1 MTQNLKY
8 INLYN
13 MKKLV
18 ILALLLLYITSTNAQ
33 LLNKLKENVNK
44 TVDKTVSKALGVD
57 NSQSETEKKEIAAS
71 DQYSDVT
78 ENNEKPIFVDKVP
91 DNGKMVLKQK
101 KDDRFWGGYIQLK
114 GQPKKEDPNANI
126 LDFINARVVSF
137 YTKGEIS
144 SYAIYFD
151 GKRMENDSLL
161 IPLRPEF
168 INYQA
173 NKTPFFIST
182 EAIVGT
188 PDPMAAVAAIQ
199 AKGNNPLTKEDEAEF
214 AKTMGGQTTQP
225 TFSFTYNGKTYGPF
239 TGTGEKMLVLK
250 SMEDGKPTDKF
261 YGFGGES
268 FVGENE
274 FGFKGLVQTDKKVLR
289 VKDYVLTTLAP
300 TYPGGLMAFAQGV
313 KAHTFS
319 NGKTVAVIKVAGIAD
334 GLNNLYTTDNKFFSE
349 IYGTD
354 SGRVVSIVKLKDIS
368 QADNTTEAYID
379 YTTKLT
385 YPVNITQKNL
395 LVASNPAKSIVYS
408 QHTLYYPDG
417 SKETIDNT
425 GDAQIVYFNGKDY
438 IVWFEIMKNADGH
451 QVYVCQ
457 KELK

>member
-1 MTQNLKY
+1 
-8 INLYN
+8 

-18 ILALLLLYITSTNAQ
+18 ILTLMFMYITSTHAQ
-33 LLNKLKENVNK
+33 FLSKLKENVNK
-44 TVDKTVSKALGVD
+44 TVDKSIDKVVGVD
-57 NSQSETEKKEIAAS
+57 KSQSETEKKENAAS

-91 DNGKMVLKQK
+91 DNGKMVLKQN

-114 GQPKKEDPNANI
+114 GQPKKEDSNANI
-126 LDFINARVVSF
+126 LDFLNARVVSF

-168 INYQA
+168 ISYEK
-173 NKTPFFIST
+173 NKSEFFTESTVMVTHSTGPGTSVNIPEIS
-182 EAIVGT
+182 
-188 PDPMAAVAAIQ
+188 
-199 AKGNNPLTKEDEAEF
+199 F
-214 AKTMGGQTTQP
+214 AFK
-225 TFSFTYNGKTYGPF
+225 YNGKSYGPYN
-239 TGTGEKMLVLK
+239 GSGGEMLVLK

-274 FGFKGLVQTDKKVLR
+274 IGIRGLIQTEKNVLR
-289 VKDYVLTTLAP
+289 VKDCAYTMAP
-300 TYPGGLMAFAQGV
+300 TYPGGIMAFAQGA

-319 NGKTVAVIKVAGIAD
+319 NGKTVAVIKIAGIAD
-334 GLNNLYTTDNKFFSE
+334 GLMNVYTADNKFFSE
-349 IYGTD
+349 IYGID
-354 SGRVVSIVKLKDIS
+354 SGRVVSIVKLKDVT
-368 QADNTTEAYID
+368 QGDNTTEAYID

-385 YPVNITQKNL
+385 YPVNITKENL

-417 SKETIDNT
+417 SKETIDNV
-425 GDAQIVYFNGKDY
+425 GDAQILNFNGKDY
-438 IVWFEIMKNADGH
+438 IVWFEMMKNADGH